1 MTTYVVTGRRGADLP
16 LHDLGHPSSTLAT
29 AEMLRDVYQARG
41 WLDVSIVDSSS
52 DTPALEASTLECL
65 DTADGALLSARDA
78 AFDIGLDVS
87 LVVEAR
93 GLLEAFRSDCGFTP
107 HPTVPPRDSGRHL
120 TVGVPTNLLL
130 EAHKW
135 VWWFGGMGGPA
146 SVWSSRS
153 DLYVATPGPAG
164 CTILSTDRGR
174 SPVVSNHVDGSTR
187 TVMDHLFDVADDVL
201 GGVSRVDLSCDIST
215 GMLAI
220 RSAWEAASASALAS
234 IVAYRTS

>member
-1 MTTYVVTGRRGADLP
+1 VTTYVVTGRRGADLP
-16 LHDLGHPSSTLAT
+16 LHNLGPVSSTLAT

-78 AFDIGLDVS
+78 ASDIGLDAS
-87 LVVEAR
+87 L
-93 GLLEAFRSDCGFTP
+93 
-107 HPTVPPRDSGRHL
+107 HL

-146 SVWSSRS
+146 SVWSSGSPASVWSSGS

-164 CTILSTDRGR
+164 CTILSTGRGR
-174 SPVVSNHVDGSTR
+174 SPVVSNVDGSTR
-187 TVMDHLFDVADDVL
+187 TVMDHLFDVADDVM
-201 GGVSRVDLSCDIST
+201 GGVSRVDLSCEIST

>member
-16 LHDLGHPSSTLAT
+16 LHNLGHPSSTLAT

-78 AFDIGLDVS
+78 ASDIGLDAS
-87 LVVEAR
+87 L
-93 GLLEAFRSDCGFTP
+93 
-107 HPTVPPRDSGRHL
+107 HL

-146 SVWSSRS
+146 SVWSSGSPASVWSSGS

-164 CTILSTDRGR
+164 CTILSTGRGR
-174 SPVVSNHVDGSTR
+174 SPVVSNVDGSTR
-187 TVMDHLFDVADDVL
+187 TVMDHLFDVADDVM
-201 GGVSRVDLSCDIST
+201 GGVSRVDLSCEIST

-220 RSAWEAASASALAS
+220 RSAWEASSASALAS

>member
-16 LHDLGHPSSTLAT
+16 LHNLGHPSSTLAT

-78 AFDIGLDVS
+78 ASDIGLDAS
-87 LVVEAR
+87 L
-93 GLLEAFRSDCGFTP
+93 
-107 HPTVPPRDSGRHL
+107 HL

-146 SVWSSRS
+146 SVWSSGSPASVWSSGS

-164 CTILSTDRGR
+164 CTILSTGRGR
-174 SPVVSNHVDGSTR
+174 SPVVSNVDGSTR
-187 TVMDHLFDVADDVL
+187 TVMDHLFDVADDVM
-201 GGVSRVDLSCDIST
+201 GGVSRVDLTCEIST

>member
-16 LHDLGHPSSTLAT
+16 LHNLGPVSSTLAT

-78 AFDIGLDVS
+78 ASDIGLDAS
-87 LVVEAR
+87 L
-93 GLLEAFRSDCGFTP
+93 
-107 HPTVPPRDSGRHL
+107 HL

-146 SVWSSRS
+146 SVWSSGS

-164 CTILSTDRGR
+164 CTILSTGRGR
-174 SPVVSNHVDGSTR
+174 SPVVSNVDGSTR
-187 TVMDHLFDVADDVL
+187 TVMDHLFDVADDVM
-201 GGVSRVDLSCDIST
+201 GGVSRVDLSCEIST

-220 RSAWEAASASALAS
+220 RSAWEAASASALTA

>member
-16 LHDLGHPSSTLAT
+16 LHNLGHPSSTLAT

-78 AFDIGLDVS
+78 ASDIGLDAS
-87 LVVEAR
+87 L
-93 GLLEAFRSDCGFTP
+93 
-107 HPTVPPRDSGRHL
+107 HL

-135 VWWFGGMGGPA
+135 VWWFGGMGAPA
-146 SVWSSRS
+146 SVWSSGS

-164 CTILSTDRGR
+164 CAILSTGRGR
-174 SPVVSNHVDGSTR
+174 SPVVFNVDGSTR
-187 TVMDHLFDVADDVL
+187 TVMDHLFDVTDDVM

-215 GMLAI
+215 GMLVI

>member
-29 AEMLRDVYQARG
+29 AEMLRAAYQARG

-78 AFDIGLDVS
+78 ASDIGLDAS
-87 LVVEAR
+87 L
-93 GLLEAFRSDCGFTP
+93 
-107 HPTVPPRDSGRHL
+107 HL

-135 VWWFGGMGGPA
+135 VWWFGGMGAPA
-146 SVWSSRS
+146 SVWPSGRG
-153 DLYVATPGPAG
+153 LCVATPGPAG

-174 SPVVSNHVDGSTR
+174 SPVVSNVDGSTR
-187 TVMDHLFDVADDVL
+187 TVMDHLFDVADDVM

>member
-16 LHDLGHPSSTLAT
+16 LHNLGHPSSTLAT
-29 AEMLRDVYQARG
+29 AEMLRAAYQARG

-78 AFDIGLDVS
+78 ASDIGLDAS
-87 LVVEAR
+87 L
-93 GLLEAFRSDCGFTP
+93 
-107 HPTVPPRDSGRHL
+107 HL

-135 VWWFGGMGGPA
+135 VWWFGGMGAPA
-146 SVWSSRS
+146 SVRSSGS

-164 CTILSTDRGR
+164 CTILSTGRGHPCR
-174 SPVVSNHVDGSTR
+174 VVSNVDGSTR
-187 TVMDHLFDVADDVL
+187 TVMDHLFDVADDVM
-201 GGVSRVDLSCDIST
+201 GGVSRVDLSCEIST

>member
-78 AFDIGLDVS
+78 ASDIGLDAS
-87 LVVEAR
+87 L
-93 GLLEAFRSDCGFTP
+93 
-107 HPTVPPRDSGRHL
+107 HL

-146 SVWSSRS
+146 SVWSSGSPASVWSSGS

-164 CTILSTDRGR
+164 CTILSTGRGR
-174 SPVVSNHVDGSTR
+174 SPVVSNVDGSTR
-187 TVMDHLFDVADDVL
+187 TVMDHLFDVADDVM
-201 GGVSRVDLSCDIST
+201 GGVSRVDLSCEIST

>member
-78 AFDIGLDVS
+78 ASDIGLDAS
-87 LVVEAR
+87 L
-93 GLLEAFRSDCGFTP
+93 
-107 HPTVPPRDSGRHL
+107 HL

-146 SVWSSRS
+146 SVWSSGG

-174 SPVVSNHVDGSTR
+174 SPVVSNVDGSTR
-187 TVMDHLFDVADDVL
+187 TVMDHLFDVADDVM

>member
-16 LHDLGHPSSTLAT
+16 LHNLGHPSSTLAT

-78 AFDIGLDVS
+78 ASDIGLDAS
-87 LVVEAR
+87 L
-93 GLLEAFRSDCGFTP
+93 
-107 HPTVPPRDSGRHL
+107 HL

-146 SVWSSRS
+146 SVWSSGS

-164 CTILSTDRGR
+164 CTILSTGRGR
-174 SPVVSNHVDGSTR
+174 SPVVSNVDGSTR
-187 TVMDHLFDVADDVL
+187 TVMDHLFDVADDVM
-201 GGVSRVDLSCDIST
+201 GGVSRVDLSCEIST

>member
-78 AFDIGLDVS
+78 ASDIGLDAS
-87 LVVEAR
+87 L
-93 GLLEAFRSDCGFTP
+93 
-107 HPTVPPRDSGRHL
+107 HL

-146 SVWSSRS
+146 SVWSSGS

-174 SPVVSNHVDGSTR
+174 SPVVSNVDGLTR
-187 TVMDHLFDVADDVL
+187 TVMDHLFDVRDTPPEHV
-201 GGVSRVDLSCDIST
+201 VSNVVDLSCDIST

>member
-29 AEMLRDVYQARG
+29 AEMLRAAYQARG

-78 AFDIGLDVS
+78 ASDIGLDAS
-87 LVVEAR
+87 L
-93 GLLEAFRSDCGFTP
+93 
-107 HPTVPPRDSGRHL
+107 HL

-146 SVWSSRS
+146 SVWSSGS

-174 SPVVSNHVDGSTR
+174 SPVVSNVDGSTR
-187 TVMDHLFDVADDVL
+187 TVMDYLFDAEVTR

>member
-78 AFDIGLDVS
+78 ASDIGLDAS
-87 LVVEAR
+87 L
-93 GLLEAFRSDCGFTP
+93 
-107 HPTVPPRDSGRHL
+107 HL

-146 SVWSSRS
+146 SVWSSGS

-164 CTILSTDRGR
+164 CTILSTGRGR
-174 SPVVSNHVDGSTR
+174 SPVVSNVDGSTR
-187 TVMDHLFDVADDVL
+187 TVMDHLFDVADDVM
-201 GGVSRVDLSCDIST
+201 GGVSRVDLSCEIST

>member
-78 AFDIGLDVS
+78 ASDIGLDAS
-87 LVVEAR
+87 L
-93 GLLEAFRSDCGFTP
+93 
-107 HPTVPPRDSGRHL
+107 HL

-146 SVWSSRS
+146 SVWSSGS

-164 CTILSTDRGR
+164 CTILSTGRGR
-174 SPVVSNHVDGSTR
+174 SPVVSNVDGSTR
-187 TVMDHLFDVADDVL
+187 TVMDHLFDVADDVM
-201 GGVSRVDLSCDIST
+201 GGVSRVDLTCEIST

>member
-78 AFDIGLDVS
+78 ASDIGLDAS
-87 LVVEAR
+87 L
-93 GLLEAFRSDCGFTP
+93 
-107 HPTVPPRDSGRHL
+107 HL

-146 SVWSSRS
+146 SVWSSGS
-153 DLYVATPGPAG
+153 AASVWSSGSGLYVATPGPAG
-164 CTILSTDRGR
+164 CTILSTGRGR
-174 SPVVSNHVDGSTR
+174 SPVVSNVDGSTR
-187 TVMDHLFDVADDVL
+187 TVMDHLFDVADDVM
-201 GGVSRVDLSCDIST
+201 GGVSRVDLTCEIST

>member
-16 LHDLGHPSSTLAT
+16 LHNLGHPSSTLAT
-29 AEMLRDVYQARG
+29 AEMLRAAYQARG

-78 AFDIGLDVS
+78 ASDIGLDAS
-87 LVVEAR
+87 L
-93 GLLEAFRSDCGFTP
+93 
-107 HPTVPPRDSGRHL
+107 HL

-146 SVWSSRS
+146 SVWSSGS

-174 SPVVSNHVDGSTR
+174 SPVVSNVDGSTR
-187 TVMDHLFDVADDVL
+187 TVMDHLFDVADDVF

>member
-16 LHDLGHPSSTLAT
+16 LHNLGHPSSTLAT
-29 AEMLRDVYQARG
+29 AEMLRAAYQARG

-78 AFDIGLDVS
+78 ASDIGLDAS
-87 LVVEAR
+87 L
-93 GLLEAFRSDCGFTP
+93 
-107 HPTVPPRDSGRHL
+107 HL

-146 SVWSSRS
+146 SVWSSGS

-174 SPVVSNHVDGSTR
+174 SPVVSNVDGSTR
-187 TVMDHLFDVADDVL
+187 TVMDHLFDVANDVF
-201 GGVSRVDLSCDIST
+201 GGVSRVDLFCDIST

>member
-16 LHDLGHPSSTLAT
+16 LHNLGHPSSTLAT
-29 AEMLRDVYQARG
+29 AEMLRAAYQARG

-78 AFDIGLDVS
+78 ASDIGLDAS
-87 LVVEAR
+87 L
-93 GLLEAFRSDCGFTP
+93 
-107 HPTVPPRDSGRHL
+107 HL
-120 TVGVPTNLLL
+120 TRRSRRPVVVGVPTNLLL

-146 SVWSSRS
+146 SVWSSGR
-153 DLYVATPGPAG
+153 DLYVATPGPAVAPGGRIHG

-174 SPVVSNHVDGSTR
+174 SPVVSNVDGSTR
-187 TVMDHLFDVADDVL
+187 TVMDHLFDVTDDVM
-201 GGVSRVDLSCDIST
+201 GGVSRVDLACDIST

>member
-41 WLDVSIVDSSS
+41 WLDVSIVDSPS

-78 AFDIGLDVS
+78 AFDIGLR
-87 LVVEAR
+87 L
-93 GLLEAFRSDCGFTP
+93 
-107 HPTVPPRDSGRHL
+107 PRR
-120 TVGVPTNLLL
+120 TTNLLL

-174 SPVVSNHVDGSTR
+174 SPVVSNVDGSTR
-187 TVMDHLFDVADDVL
+187 TVMDHLFDVADDVF

>member
-78 AFDIGLDVS
+78 ASDIGLDAS
-87 LVVEAR
+87 L
-93 GLLEAFRSDCGFTP
+93 
-107 HPTVPPRDSGRHL
+107 HL

-146 SVWSSRS
+146 SVWSSGS

-174 SPVVSNHVDGSTR
+174 SPVVSNVDESTR
-187 TVMDHLFDVADDVL
+187 TVMDHLFDVADDVM
-201 GGVSRVDLSCDIST
+201 GGVARRRLSCDIST

-220 RSAWEAASASALAS
+220 RSAWEAASASAPAS

>member
-78 AFDIGLDVS
+78 ASDIGLDAS
-87 LVVEAR
+87 L
-93 GLLEAFRSDCGFTP
+93 
-107 HPTVPPRDSGRHL
+107 HL

-146 SVWSSRS
+146 SVWSSGSPASVWSSGS

-164 CTILSTDRGR
+164 CTILSTCRGR
-174 SPVVSNHVDGSTR
+174 SPVVSNVDGSTR
-187 TVMDHLFDVADDVL
+187 TVMDHLFDVADDVM
-201 GGVSRVDLSCDIST
+201 GGVSRVDLSCEIST

>member
-16 LHDLGHPSSTLAT
+16 LHNLGHPSSTLAT
-29 AEMLRDVYQARG
+29 AEMLRAAYQARG

-78 AFDIGLDVS
+78 ASDIGLDAS
-87 LVVEAR
+87 L
-93 GLLEAFRSDCGFTP
+93 
-107 HPTVPPRDSGRHL
+107 HL

-146 SVWSSRS
+146 SVWSSGS

-174 SPVVSNHVDGSTR
+174 SPVVSNVDGSTR
-187 TVMDHLFDVADDVL
+187 TVMDHLFDVANDVF

>member
-78 AFDIGLDVS
+78 ASDIGLDAS
-87 LVVEAR
+87 L
-93 GLLEAFRSDCGFTP
+93 
-107 HPTVPPRDSGRHL
+107 HL

-146 SVWSSRS
+146 SVWSSGRG
-153 DLYVATPGPAG
+153 LCVATPGPAG

-174 SPVVSNHVDGSTR
+174 SPVVSNVDGSTR
-187 TVMDHLFDVADDVL
+187 TVMDHLFDVADDVF

>member
-78 AFDIGLDVS
+78 ASDIGLDAS
-87 LVVEAR
+87 L
-93 GLLEAFRSDCGFTP
+93 
-107 HPTVPPRDSGRHL
+107 HL

-146 SVWSSRS
+146 SVWSSGS

-174 SPVVSNHVDGSTR
+174 SPVVSNVDGSTR
-187 TVMDHLFDVADDVL
+187 TVMDHLFDVADDVF

>member
-78 AFDIGLDVS
+78 ASDIGLDAS
-87 LVVEAR
+87 L
-93 GLLEAFRSDCGFTP
+93 
-107 HPTVPPRDSGRHL
+107 HL

-146 SVWSSRS
+146 SVWSSGS

-174 SPVVSNHVDGSTR
+174 SPVVSNVDGSTR
-187 TVMDHLFDVADDVL
+187 TVMDHLFDVADDVF

-215 GMLAI
+215 GMLVI

>member
-78 AFDIGLDVS
+78 ASDIGLDAS
-87 LVVEAR
+87 L
-93 GLLEAFRSDCGFTP
+93 
-107 HPTVPPRDSGRHL
+107 HL

-146 SVWSSRS
+146 SVWSSGS
-153 DLYVATPGPAG
+153 AASVWSSGSGLYVATPGPAG
-164 CTILSTDRGR
+164 CTILSTGRGR
-174 SPVVSNHVDGSTR
+174 SPVVSNVDGSTR
-187 TVMDHLFDVADDVL
+187 TVMDHLFDVADDVM
-201 GGVSRVDLSCDIST
+201 GGVSRVDLSCEIST

>member
-78 AFDIGLDVS
+78 ASDIGLDAS
-87 LVVEAR
+87 L
-93 GLLEAFRSDCGFTP
+93 
-107 HPTVPPRDSGRHL
+107 HL

-146 SVWSSRS
+146 SVWSSGSPASVWSSGS

-164 CTILSTDRGR
+164 CTILSTGRGR
-174 SPVVSNHVDGSTR
+174 SPVVSNVDGSTR
-187 TVMDHLFDVADDVL
+187 TVMDHLFDVADDVM
-201 GGVSRVDLSCDIST
+201 GGVSRVDLFCEIST

>member
-16 LHDLGHPSSTLAT
+16 LHNLGHPSSTLAT
-29 AEMLRDVYQARG
+29 AEMLRAAYQARG

-65 DTADGALLSARDA
+65 DTADGALLSVTSWSATR
-78 AFDIGLDVS
+78 F
-87 LVVEAR
+87 
-93 GLLEAFRSDCGFTP
+93 
-107 HPTVPPRDSGRHL
+107 PRRLHL

-135 VWWFGGMGGPA
+135 VWWFGGMGAPA
-146 SVWSSRS
+146 SVWSSGR

-164 CTILSTDRGR
+164 CTILSTGRGR
-174 SPVVSNHVDGSTR
+174 SPVVSNVDGSTR
-187 TVMDHLFDVADDVL
+187 TVMDHLFDVADDVM

>member
-78 AFDIGLDVS
+78 ASDIGLDAS
-87 LVVEAR
+87 L
-93 GLLEAFRSDCGFTP
+93 
-107 HPTVPPRDSGRHL
+107 HL
-120 TVGVPTNLLL
+120 TVGVRTNLLL

-146 SVWSSRS
+146 SVWSSGS

-174 SPVVSNHVDGSTR
+174 SPVVSNVDGSTR
-187 TVMDHLFDVADDVL
+187 TVMDHLFDVADDVM

>member
-16 LHDLGHPSSTLAT
+16 LHNLGHPSSTLAT

-78 AFDIGLDVS
+78 ASDIGLDAS
-87 LVVEAR
+87 L
-93 GLLEAFRSDCGFTP
+93 
-107 HPTVPPRDSGRHL
+107 HL

-146 SVWSSRS
+146 SVWSSGSPASVWSSGS

-164 CTILSTDRGR
+164 CTILSTGRGR
-174 SPVVSNHVDGSTR
+174 SPVVSNVDGSTR
-187 TVMDHLFDVADDVL
+187 TVMDHLFDVADDVM
-201 GGVSRVDLSCDIST
+201 GGVSRVDLSCEIST

>member
-16 LHDLGHPSSTLAT
+16 LHNLGPVSSTLAT

-78 AFDIGLDVS
+78 ASDIGLDAS
-87 LVVEAR
+87 L
-93 GLLEAFRSDCGFTP
+93 
-107 HPTVPPRDSGRHL
+107 HL

-146 SVWSSRS
+146 SVWSSGS

-164 CTILSTDRGR
+164 CTILSTGRGR
-174 SPVVSNHVDGSTR
+174 SPVVSNVDGSTR
-187 TVMDHLFDVADDVL
+187 TVMDHLFDVADDVM
-201 GGVSRVDLSCDIST
+201 GGVSRVDLSCEIST

-220 RSAWEAASASALAS
+220 RSAWEAASALALTA

>member
-78 AFDIGLDVS
+78 ASDIGLDAS
-87 LVVEAR
+87 L
-93 GLLEAFRSDCGFTP
+93 
-107 HPTVPPRDSGRHL
+107 HL

-146 SVWSSRS
+146 SVWSSGRG
-153 DLYVATPGPAG
+153 LCVATPGPAG
-164 CTILSTDRGR
+164 CTILSTDRRR
-174 SPVVSNHVDGSTR
+174 SPVVSNVDGSTR
-187 TVMDHLFDVADDVL
+187 TVMDHLFDVADDVM

>member
-16 LHDLGHPSSTLAT
+16 LHNLGHPSSTLAT
-29 AEMLRDVYQARG
+29 AEMLRAAYQARG

-78 AFDIGLDVS
+78 ASDIGLDAS
-87 LVVEAR
+87 L
-93 GLLEAFRSDCGFTP
+93 
-107 HPTVPPRDSGRHL
+107 HL

-135 VWWFGGMGGPA
+135 VWWFGGMGAPA
-146 SVWSSRS
+146 SVWSSGR

-174 SPVVSNHVDGSTR
+174 SPVVSNVDGSTR
-187 TVMDHLFDVADDVL
+187 TVMDHLFDVADDVF

>member
-78 AFDIGLDVS
+78 ASDIGLDAS
-87 LVVEAR
+87 L
-93 GLLEAFRSDCGFTP
+93 
-107 HPTVPPRDSGRHL
+107 HL

-146 SVWSSRS
+146 SVWSSGS

-174 SPVVSNHVDGSTR
+174 SPVVSNVDGSTR
-187 TVMDHLFDVADDVL
+187 TVMDHLFDVADDVM
-201 GGVSRVDLSCDIST
+201 GGVSRVDLTCEIST

>member
-16 LHDLGHPSSTLAT
+16 LHNLGHPSSTLAT
-29 AEMLRDVYQARG
+29 AEMLRAAYQARG

-65 DTADGALLSARDA
+65 DTADGALLY
-78 AFDIGLDVS
+78 
-87 LVVEAR
+87 
-93 GLLEAFRSDCGFTP
+93 
-107 HPTVPPRDSGRHL
+107 L

-135 VWWFGGMGGPA
+135 VWWFGGMGAPA
-146 SVWSSRS
+146 SVWSSGR
-153 DLYVATPGPAG
+153 DLYVATPGPAVAPGGRIG

-174 SPVVSNHVDGSTR
+174 SPVVSSVDGSTR
-187 TVMDHLFDVADDVL
+187 TVMDHLFDVTDDVM

>member
-16 LHDLGHPSSTLAT
+16 LHNLGPVSSTLAT

-78 AFDIGLDVS
+78 ASDIGLDAS
-87 LVVEAR
+87 L
-93 GLLEAFRSDCGFTP
+93 
-107 HPTVPPRDSGRHL
+107 HL

-146 SVWSSRS
+146 SVWSSGS

-164 CTILSTDRGR
+164 CTILSTGRGR
-174 SPVVSNHVDGSTR
+174 SPVVSNVDGSTR
-187 TVMDHLFDVADDVL
+187 TVMDHLFDVADDVM
-201 GGVSRVDLSCDIST
+201 GGVSRVDLSCEIST

>member
-78 AFDIGLDVS
+78 ASDIGLDAS
-87 LVVEAR
+87 L
-93 GLLEAFRSDCGFTP
+93 
-107 HPTVPPRDSGRHL
+107 HL

-130 EAHKW
+130 EAHK
-135 VWWFGGMGGPA
+135 
-146 SVWSSRS
+146 
-153 DLYVATPGPAG
+153 
-164 CTILSTDRGR
+164 
-174 SPVVSNHVDGSTR
+174 
-187 TVMDHLFDVADDVL
+187 
-201 GGVSRVDLSCDIST
+201 
-215 GMLAI
+215 
-220 RSAWEAASASALAS
+220 
-234 IVAYRTS
+234 

>member
-16 LHDLGHPSSTLAT
+16 LHNLGPVSSTLAT
-29 AEMLRDVYQARG
+29 AEMLRAAYQARG

-78 AFDIGLDVS
+78 ASDIGLDAS
-87 LVVEAR
+87 L
-93 GLLEAFRSDCGFTP
+93 
-107 HPTVPPRDSGRHL
+107 HL

-146 SVWSSRS
+146 SVWSSGSPPSVWTSGS

-164 CTILSTDRGR
+164 CTILSTGRGR
-174 SPVVSNHVDGSTR
+174 SPVVSNVDGSTR
-187 TVMDHLFDVADDVL
+187 TVMDHLFDVADDVM
-201 GGVSRVDLSCDIST
+201 GGVSRVDLARDIST

-220 RSAWEAASASALAS
+220 RSAWEAASASALTA